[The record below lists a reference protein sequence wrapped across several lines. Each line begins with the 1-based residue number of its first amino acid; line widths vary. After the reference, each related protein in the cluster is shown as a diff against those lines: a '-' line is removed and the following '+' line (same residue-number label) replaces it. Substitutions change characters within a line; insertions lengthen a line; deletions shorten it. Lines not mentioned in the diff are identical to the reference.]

1 MKTLLS
7 FFSQLFVFT
16 LILILIFAIIGFVYM
31 MKKIENFAKEVFY
44 EIKQKQ
50 SIIQQAPQHDPQ
62 RRTFEYILQP
72 GDNLITLQ
80 ERFGVDYRVIKKVNK
95 IDDENR
101 LSVGAIIL
109 IPVLPEKQQPANV
122 Y

>member
-16 LILILIFAIIGFVYM
+16 LILILIFAIIGLLYVIN
-31 MKKIENFAKEVFY
+31 KIENFTRDVFQ

-50 SIIQQAPQHDPQ
+50 SIIQQAPQHAPQ

-80 ERFGVDYRVIKKVNK
+80 QRFGVNYRVIKKVNK

-109 IPVLPEKQQPANV
+109 IPVLPKK
-122 Y
+122 